1 MNNEDI
7 LLINDWIK
15 ISIRFSG
22 ICLNCKQ
29 RLNSGE
35 YGYWSRISKS
45 ILHES
50 CYNSLFLQSSIVK
63 DSNDDIGT
71 GVSNKN
77 NIKTVNLGGNTLSN
91 YNPSDTLINNN
102 NEDGIN
108 IVKRREKKTK
118 CFICDKYID
127 FNNVF
132 IRYLLKLS
140 EKYKSNLDVLF
151 CFDCL
156 ENFNFDV
163 YKHYREKFLSKL

>member
-1 MNNEDI
+1 MNNKDI
-7 LLINDWIK
+7 LSINDWIK

-45 ILHES
+45 VLHEL

-63 DSNDDIGT
+63 DSGDDVGT

-77 NIKTVNLGGNTLSN
+77 NTKTVNLSGDTLSK
-91 YNPSDTLINNN
+91 YKLTDAIIDNNN
-102 NEDGIN
+102 GDGIN
-108 IVKRREKKTK
+108 IIKKREKKTK

-127 FNNVF
+127 FNNDF
-132 IRYLLKLS
+132 IKYLLQLS
-140 EKYKSNLDVLF
+140 EKYKSNLDVLY

-156 ENFNFDV
+156 ENFTFDV
-163 YKHYREKFLSKL
+163 YKNYKKKFMSKI

>member
-1 MNNEDI
+1 MNNKDI
-7 LLINDWIK
+7 LSINDWIK

-29 RLNSGE
+29 ILNSGE

-45 ILHES
+45 VLHEI

-63 DSNDDIGT
+63 YPGDGVGT
-71 GVSNKN
+71 GVSNKKN
-77 NIKTVNLGGNTLSN
+77 TKTVNLSGDTLSK
-91 YNPSDTLINNN
+91 YKLTDAIIDSN

-108 IVKRREKKTK
+108 IIKKREKKTK

-127 FNNVF
+127 FNNDF
-132 IRYLLKLS
+132 IKYLLKLS
-140 EKYKSNLDVLF
+140 EKYTSNLDVLY

-156 ENFNFDV
+156 ENFTFDV
-163 YKHYREKFLSKL
+163 YKNYKKKFLSKL

>member
-35 YGYWSRISKS
+35 YGYWSRNSKS
-45 ILHES
+45 ILHEL

-63 DSNDDIGT
+63 DSSDYVGT

-77 NIKTVNLGGNTLSN
+77 NIKTMNLSGNALSN
-91 YNPSDTLINNN
+91 YNSTDIPINNN

-108 IVKRREKKTK
+108 IIKGRAKKTK

-132 IRYLLKLS
+132 IKYLLKLS
-140 EKYKSNLDVLF
+140 EKYKSNLDVLY

-156 ENFNFDV
+156 ENFTFDV
-163 YKHYREKFLSKL
+163 YKNYKKKFMSKI

>member
-7 LLINDWIK
+7 LSINDWIK

-63 DSNDDIGT
+63 DSSDDIGT

-127 FNNVF
+127 FNNDF
-132 IRYLLKLS
+132 IRYLFKLS
-140 EKYKSNLDVLF
+140 EKYKSNLDVLY

-156 ENFNFDV
+156 ENFTFDV
-163 YKHYREKFLSKL
+163 YKNYKKKFMSKI

>member
-7 LLINDWIK
+7 LSINDWIK

-35 YGYWSRISKS
+35 YGYWSRNSKS
-45 ILHES
+45 ILHEL

-63 DSNDDIGT
+63 DPNDDVGT
-71 GVSNKN
+71 GVPDKN
-77 NIKTVNLGGNTLSN
+77 NIKIANLSGNTLSN
-91 YNPSDTLINNN
+91 YNPADTFINNK

-127 FNNVF
+127 FNNDF
-132 IRYLLKLS
+132 IRYLFKLS
-140 EKYKSNLDVLF
+140 EKYKSNLDVLY

-156 ENFNFDV
+156 ENFTFDV
-163 YKHYREKFLSKL
+163 YKNYKKKFMSKI

>member
-1 MNNEDI
+1 MYNKDI
-7 LLINDWIK
+7 LSINDWIK
-15 ISIRFSG
+15 ISIKFSG

-45 ILHES
+45 VLHEI

-63 DSNDDIGT
+63 DSSDGVGN

-77 NIKTVNLGGNTLSN
+77 NIKTINFSSSTLSN
-91 YNPSDTLINNN
+91 HNPADTLVNNN
-102 NEDGIN
+102 NDDGIN
-108 IVKRREKKTK
+108 NIKRRENKTK

-132 IRYLLKLS
+132 IKYLLKLS
-140 EKYKSNLDVLF
+140 EKYTSNLDVLY

-156 ENFNFDV
+156 ENFTFDV
-163 YKHYREKFLSKL
+163 YKNYKKKFLSKL

>member
-35 YGYWSRISKS
+35 YGYWSRNSKS
-45 ILHES
+45 ILHEL

-63 DSNDDIGT
+63 DSSDDVGT

-77 NIKTVNLGGNTLSN
+77 NIKTVNLSGNTLSN
-91 YNPSDTLINNN
+91 YNSTDALINNN

-108 IVKRREKKTK
+108 IIKGRAKKTK

-132 IRYLLKLS
+132 IKYLLKLS
-140 EKYKSNLDVLF
+140 EKYKSNLDVLY

-156 ENFNFDV
+156 ENFTFDV
-163 YKHYREKFLSKL
+163 YKNYKKKFLSKL

>member
-7 LLINDWIK
+7 LSISDWIK

-22 ICLNCKQ
+22 ICLNCKH

-45 ILHES
+45 ILHEL
-50 CYNSLFLQSSIVK
+50 CYNSLFLQSYIVK
-63 DSNDDIGT
+63 DSSDDVGT

-77 NIKTVNLGGNTLSN
+77 NIKTVNLSGNALSN
-91 YNPSDTLINNN
+91 YNSTDTPINNN

-108 IVKRREKKTK
+108 IIKGRAKKTK

-132 IRYLLKLS
+132 IKYLLKLS
-140 EKYKSNLDVLF
+140 EKYKSNLDVLY

-156 ENFNFDV
+156 ENFTFDV
-163 YKHYREKFLSKL
+163 YKNYKKKFLSKL

>member
-7 LLINDWIK
+7 LSINDWIK

-35 YGYWSRISKS
+35 YGYWSRNSKS
-45 ILHES
+45 ILHEL

-63 DSNDDIGT
+63 DPNDDVGT
-71 GVSNKN
+71 GVPDKN
-77 NIKTVNLGGNTLSN
+77 NIKIANLSGNTLSN
-91 YNPSDTLINNN
+91 YNPADTFINNK